1 VEAVARASPRRPLEV
16 GPGPGTLT
24 YWTAEILGVPVLG
37 VDVDKRLV
45 RAASREAPHPLVA
58 YTHGD
63 GVEHAASTGADT
75 IVSNTPYNISST
87 LIAVAA
93 RNNRVTSM
101 VLGVQ
106 KEVAD
111 RITAQPGTPDYGRL
125 TLLATRYF
133 TVEKVG
139 FLPRSWFYP
148 KPEVDGV
155 ILYMRRQRPWRRGD
169 ECFERLTACLFS
181 ARNKMAYKAA
191 ARCAGISPVEA
202 RGRLGDRRVRDLAL
216 RDVEWLVESGACTSG
231 RD

>member
-1 VEAVARASPRRPLEV
+1 LEV

-24 YWTAEILGVPVLG
+24 YWVAEALGVPVVG

-45 RAASREAPHPLVA
+45 RAASREAGHPLAA
-58 YTHGD
+58 YLHGD
-63 GVEHAASTGADT
+63 GVEHASAALSDT
-75 IVSNTPYNISST
+75 IISNTPYNISST

-93 RNNRVTSM
+93 RNNRVLSM

-111 RITAQPGTPDYGRL
+111 RISAQPGTPDYGRL

-133 TVEKVG
+133 TVERVG
-139 FLPRSWFYP
+139 FLPRSWFFP

-155 ILYMRRQRPWRRGD
+155 ILYLRRRRPWREGD
-169 ECFERLTACLFS
+169 ECFEKLTACLFS

-191 ARCAGISPVEA
+191 ARCAGISPGEA
-202 RGRLGDRRVRDLAL
+202 RRRLGDKRVRDLTL
-216 RDVEWLVESGACTSG
+216 RDVEWLVENGECTSG
-231 RD
+231 RA